1 MPLNPVVE
9 DINEVEETLRPYY
22 KETEKGFIL
31 DVQESNG
38 YALEN
43 VQGLRSALSKERGR
57 AQEFEKRSSQFSE
70 LGDMSP
76 AEIKQALEELNTL
89 KQLDPSKEA
98 DKIAEQKLKSFQEQ
112 MTKKHQT
119 EVGTVKQSADRYKN
133 QLQSLL
139 IDDAAKN
146 AILAAGGN
154 DKTIAYMLPTVK
166 ASLSLRETENG
177 FMTQVIDSNGHPQIG
192 DSNGNPM
199 TVTQLVEQLKS
210 QELWSGAFPGR
221 QRSGGGKQSDATGG
235 TPTSGIKRSE
245 MTNSEKA
252 SFIATNGREAY
263 FKLKP

>member
-1 MPLNPVVE
+1 MSLTPIVQ
-9 DINEVEETLRPYY
+9 DINEVEESLRPYY
-22 KETEKGFIL
+22 KETEKGFML

-57 AQEFEKRSSQFSE
+57 AQEFERKTSQYSE
-70 LGDMSP
+70 LGDMTPSDIR
-76 AEIKQALEELNTL
+76 EALEELNSL
-89 KQLDPSKEA
+89 KQLDPNKEA
-98 DKIAEQKLKSFQEQ
+98 DKIADQKLKSFQEQ

-119 EVGTVKQSADRYKN
+119 EVGTAKQAADRYKG
-133 QLQSLL
+133 QLQGLL

-154 DKTIAYMLPTVK
+154 EKTIAYMLPTVK

-177 FMTQVIDSNGHPQIG
+177 FMTQVIDSSGNPQIG

-199 TVTQLVEQLKS
+199 TVSQLVEQLKS

-221 QRSGGGKQSDATGG
+221 NRSGGGKQSDSAGG
-235 TPTSGIKRSE
+235 TPTTSIKRSD
-245 MTNSEKA
+245 MTSDEKSLFVKEHGKA
-252 SFIATNGREAY
+252 AY